1 MQVARALV
9 VGTGVTGRAVA
20 AALLGRGVEVIVT
33 DRDPADLGDLGD
45 RVDLVHTDDP
55 RPLLERVDVV
65 VPSPGVPETSP
76 LLVAAAERGVPVW
89 SEPELAGRLHP
100 DRRYL
105 GITGTNGKTSVTEL
119 VTAMLVAGGV
129 PATACGNIGTPL
141 VTTAG
146 DGGDEVLVVE
156 LSSFQLRYCHELRC
170 EVGVLLNVTPDHLDW
185 HGGFEPY
192 RAAKARLWAGQRDE
206 DWAVV
211 PHEDATI
218 EPVLDRAP
226 GRVARFSGD
235 VDVALGVGVRDGHLH
250 ATLPGHDGPLVATRD
265 LTSDAPHHRAN
276 VAAAATVA
284 LLAGASF
291 DGVADAAAAFR
302 AGAHRGEVV
311 LVHDG
316 VTWVDDS
323 KATNGAAA
331 AAALAAPVP
340 GGGRTVWVAG
350 GQAKGATFEELAGA
364 LDGVRHA
371 VLLGEAAGRLA
382 EVAAAAGVPVTLVP
396 DHDPAPMAAAVV
408 AAAAVA
414 GPGDRVLL
422 SPACAS
428 FDQFDGYADRGERF
442 AAAARDVAGGRR

>member
-1 MQVARALV
+1 MDGMRALV
-9 VGTGVTGRAVA
+9 VGTGVTGRAAASALVA
-20 AALLGRGVEVIVT
+20 RGLQVVVT
-33 DRDPADLGDLGD
+33 DRDPADLGDLAD
-45 RVDLVHTDDP
+45 RVELVHTEDP
-55 RPLLERVDVV
+55 RSLLDRVDVV
-65 VPSPGVPETSP
+65 VPSPGVPETSA
-76 LLVAAAERGVPVW
+76 LLVAATERGLPVW

-119 VTAMLVAGGV
+119 VTQMLVAGGI

-141 VTTAG
+141 VATAG

-170 EVGVLLNVTPDHLDW
+170 EVGALLNVTPDHLDW

-218 EPVLDRAP
+218 EPVLGRAP
-226 GRVARFSGD
+226 GRVARFAGD
-235 VDVALGVGVRDGHLH
+235 ADVALGVGVRDGHLH
-250 ATLPGHDGPLVATRD
+250 AAVAGHDGSLVALDD

-291 DGVADAAAAFR
+291 DGVAAAATAFR

-311 LVHDG
+311 LEHDG

-340 GGGRTVWVAG
+340 DGGLTVWVAG
-350 GQAKGATFEELAGA
+350 GQAKGATFEELAGS

-371 VLLGEAAGRLA
+371 VVLGEAADQLSA
-382 EVAAAAGVPVTLVP
+382 VATAAGVPVTRVP
-396 DHDPAPMAAAVV
+396 EDETAPMAAAVAAAATV
-408 AAAAVA
+408 AAA
-414 GPGDRVLL
+414 GDRVLL

-428 FDQFDGYADRGERF
+428 FDQFDGYADRGDRF
-442 AAAARDVAGGRR
+442 AAAARELAGGGL

>member
-1 MQVARALV
+1 MQLGRALV
-9 VGTGVTGRAVA
+9 VGTGVTGRAA
-20 AALLGRGVEVIVT
+20 ADALLGAGAVVTVT
-33 DRDPADLGDLGD
+33 DRSAPTLGDLEG
-45 RVDLVHTDDP
+45 RVEVVVTDDP
-55 RPLLERVDVV
+55 RPLLDRVDLV

-76 LLVAAAERGVPVW
+76 LLQAATGAGLPVW

-100 DRRYL
+100 TRRYL
-105 GITGTNGKTSVTEL
+105 GVTGTNGKTSVTEL
-119 VTAMLVAGGV
+119 VAEMLVAGGV
-129 PATACGNIGTPL
+129 PATPCGNIGTPL
-141 VTTAG
+141 VTTAAT
-146 DGGDEVLVVE
+146 GDEVLVVE

-192 RAAKARLWAGQRDE
+192 RAAKARLWAGQHDD

-211 PHEDATI
+211 PQLDATI
-218 EPVLDRAP
+218 EPLVTAVP

-235 VDVALGVGVRDGHLH
+235 APVTVGVGVRDGRLH
-250 ATLPGHDGPLVATRD
+250 VELPGLDGPLVALDD
-265 LTSDAPHHRAN
+265 LTSPAPHHRAN
-276 VAAAATVA
+276 VAAAASVA
-284 LLAGASF
+284 LLAGA
-291 DGVADAAAAFR
+291 DPTGVGAAAAAFR

-311 LVHDG
+311 AELGG

-340 GGGRTVWVAG
+340 GGGRTVWIAG
-350 GQAKGATFEELAGA
+350 GQAKGATFEELGAA

-371 VLLGEAAGRLA
+371 VLLGEATDLLA
-382 EVAAAAGVPVTLVP
+382 EVAAAADVPVTRVP
-396 DHDPAPMAAAVV
+396 AAVDDPMAAAVL

-414 GPGDRVLL
+414 EPGDRVLL

-428 FDQFDGYADRGERF
+428 FDLFDGYADRGARF
-442 AAAARDVAGGRR
+442 AAAVRELGGGA